1 VHFKCTMFH
10 SHLNTDF
17 ISLFCVILNLK
28 KEGERHEIDLG
39 TFVHIMKYN
48 FNLVPIQKFNIFMGC
63 Y

>member
-1 VHFKCTMFH
+1 MHFKCTMFH

-28 KEGERHEIDLG
+28 KEGERDEIDLG

-48 FNLVPIQKFNIFMGC
+48 FNLVPI
-63 Y
+63 